1 MKKLALASI
10 TALTLSGSAHAED
23 FEFQTY
29 SNETPTTTT
38 QGGQANESGSNWYLY
53 GEQRTFSTST
63 TPGSNPYNSQTT
75 TSGGLG
81 YRF

>member
-1 MKKLALASI
+1 MKKLALAAI
-10 TALTLSGSAHAED
+10 VALIFSVSGHAED

-63 TPGSNPYNSQTT
+63 TPGSNPNDSQAT